1 MPLLLK
7 TNSIIVGFFSWLFS
21 IFLFSPR
28 LTLFLGEGSGTTR
41 RDELLAQ
48 CIDPFTKNLKEPILA
63 YRIIQPSIAKALGW
77 CGERREI
84 LALMGSPGIAYIALI
99 LTLAIFHFSLRQRFS
114 NNLSLLVTFS
124 LATTQVTQW
133 VNTHWGH
140 PDSLSFLPISL
151 LMISRQP
158 ILIVVANLIGFLNDE
173 RMILS
178 LPFIFLWWWPVKKSW
193 KESFKNLFPI
203 IFYSFIGIA
212 IALLIRIFLQQG
224 LIGPGLN
231 ESSDY
236 FNKLN
241 TFSRI
246 FDPSN
251 WFGFLVMVFLGF
263 RWLWTIP
270 ILGLI
275 VLIKRKLSIRMFI
288 FIFSSAISIL
298 FTFTVSDVSR
308 SCAFF
313 FPMIPVAIEI
323 IKDHSGWPESKL
335 KLWISLIIGL
345 NVLTP
350 ALKMYGI
357 PSDWLSTNPLEWVT
371 PALPLP
377 VNLWKWF
384 TSPNGAI
391 TW

>member
-1 MPLLLK
+1 MQRSLK
-7 TNSIIVGFFSWLFS
+7 NNSIIVGFSSWLFS

-41 RDELLAQ
+41 RDDILAQ
-48 CIDPFTKNLKEPILA
+48 CIDPFTKNLNEPILA

-99 LTLAIFHFSLRQRFS
+99 LTLIIFHFSLKKRFS
-114 NNLSLLVTFS
+114 NSLSLLATFG
-124 LATTQVTQW
+124 LATTHLTQW

-140 PDSLSFLPISL
+140 PDSLTFLPISL

-158 ILIVVANLIGFLNDE
+158 ILIIIATSIGCINDE
-173 RMILS
+173 RLILS
-178 LPFIFLWWWPVKKSW
+178 LPFILLWWWPKNETWQRSL
-193 KESFKNLFPI
+193 KNLFPI
-203 IFYSFIGIA
+203 IFSCFIGIA
-212 IALLIRIFLQQG
+212 IAFVIKISIQQG
-224 LIGPGLN
+224 LIGPGIFEPYDANAFKGYFRILN
-231 ESSDY
+231 
-236 FNKLN
+236 
-241 TFSRI
+241 
-246 FDPSN
+246 PSN
-251 WFGFLVMVFLGF
+251 WFSLLVVVFFGF
-263 RWLWTIP
+263 RWLWIIP
-270 ILGLI
+270 ISALI
-275 VLIKRKLSIRMFI
+275 VLLKNKLSLHSFI

-298 FTFTVSDVSR
+298 MTFAVADVSR

-313 FPMIPVAIEI
+313 FTIIPVAMEI
-323 IKDHSGWPESKL
+323 LKEQSTWPESKL
-335 KLWISLIIGL
+335 KFWISLIIGL

-350 ALKMYGI
+350 ALKIYGI
-357 PSDWLSTNPLEWVT
+357 PQDWLDISPLEWAT

-384 TSPNGAI
+384 ISPNGSI

>member
-1 MPLLLK
+1 MQRSLK
-7 TNSIIVGFFSWLFS
+7 NNSIIVGFSSWLFS

-41 RDELLAQ
+41 RDDILAQ

-99 LTLAIFHFSLRQRFS
+99 LTLIIFHFSLKKRFS
-114 NNLSLLVTFS
+114 NSLSLLATFG
-124 LATTQVTQW
+124 LATTHLTQW

-140 PDSLSFLPISL
+140 PDSLTFLPISL

-158 ILIVVANLIGFLNDE
+158 ILIIIATSIGCINDE
-173 RMILS
+173 RLILS
-178 LPFIFLWWWPVKKSW
+178 LPFILLWWWPKKETWQRSL
-193 KESFKNLFPI
+193 KNLFPI
-203 IFYSFIGIA
+203 IFSCFIGIA
-212 IALLIRIFLQQG
+212 IAFFIKISIQQG
-224 LIGPGLN
+224 LIGPGIFEPYEVNAFEGYFRILN
-231 ESSDY
+231 
-236 FNKLN
+236 
-241 TFSRI
+241 
-246 FDPSN
+246 PSN
-251 WFGFLVMVFLGF
+251 WFSLLVVVFFGF
-263 RWLWTIP
+263 RWLWIIP
-270 ILGLI
+270 IFALL
-275 VLIKRKLSIRMFI
+275 VLLKNKLSIRSFVFI
-288 FIFSSAISIL
+288 VSSAISIL
-298 FTFTVSDVSR
+298 MTFAVADVSR

-313 FPMIPVAIEI
+313 FPIIPVAMEI
-323 IKDHSGWPESKL
+323 LKDQSTWPESKL
-335 KLWISLIIGL
+335 KFWMSLIIGL

-350 ALKMYGI
+350 ALKIYGI
-357 PSDWLSTNPLEWVT
+357 PQDWLAISPLEWVS

-384 TSPNGAI
+384 TSPNGSI